1 MAKSLAGTRTEKNL
15 AAAFAGESMA
25 RNRYTFFA
33 SAAKSEGFESI
44 AAIFHETADNEK
56 EHAKT
61 FLHFLAGGSPTVQI
75 QLAIPSFTIGT
86 TLENVKFA
94 ASGEHEE
101 RATAYPGFA
110 TVAQQ
115 EGFTAITDAFK
126 AIALV
131 EAAHE
136 RRFTV
141 LIRQVETG
149 TVFKRD
155 HAVSWKCRNC
165 GYIHNGREAPVKC
178 PACWHAQS
186 FYELPEVLE

>member
-1 MAKSLAGTRTEKNL
+1 MAKALAGTRTEKNL

-33 SAAKSEGFESI
+33 SAAKKEGFESI
-44 AAIFHETADNEK
+44 SAIFLETAENEK

-61 FLHFLAGGSPTVQI
+61 FLKFLAGGSATVQI
-75 QLAIPSFTIGT
+75 QLAVPSFTIGKT
-86 TLENVKFA
+86 IDNLKFA
-94 ASGEHEE
+94 ANGEHEE

-115 EGFTAITDAFK
+115 EGFPAVAEAFK

-155 HAVSWKCRNC
+155 RVVSWKCRNC
-165 GYIHNGREAPVKC
+165 GYIHSGREAPAKC
-178 PACWHAQS
+178 PACGHAQS
-186 FYELPEVLE
+186 FYELQEVLE